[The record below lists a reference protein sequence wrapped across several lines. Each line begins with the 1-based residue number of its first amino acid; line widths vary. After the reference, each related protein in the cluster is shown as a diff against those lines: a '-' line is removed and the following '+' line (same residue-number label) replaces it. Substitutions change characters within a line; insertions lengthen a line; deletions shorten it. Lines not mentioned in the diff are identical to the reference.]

1 MKNYKGKLFLTV
13 GEATSFVSGEDVMDW
28 TGTCYNSIFSKYE
41 NILAS
46 ELTTY
51 IYLDGLHKYQIE
63 GDGEITTLHME
74 GFCTQI
80 DYPQGYVYEVGDYLD
95 VAMAFSIGDERIID
109 VDPHP
114 TQYVTLTEL
123 YQYQLSTGFKLNEVN
138 FEKFFNEAL
147 GVVRIA
153 LAEQFVEENE
163 KTDKISLIEKV
174 KEDCYFSYLI
184 NTFGEKYKKVAN
196 QALLSF
202 LERDIAIRSASA
214 KNSINERGATISN
227 ANLSD
232 ELVVN
237 YPEYL
242 KLTMSFYEDVWFEH
256 PIDMKNPTRA
266 QLELYLEAKLEDKGF
281 KSTSKLLYL
290 IISLS
295 KPDNFN
301 FGGKQL
307 AELGDWV
314 PKSKREKK
322 Y

>member
-13 GEATSFVSGEDVMDW
+13 GEAASFVSGEDEMDW
-28 TGTCYNSIFSKYE
+28 SGSCYNSIFSKYK

-51 IYLDGLHKYQIE
+51 IYLDGLHKYQIQ
-63 GDGEITTLHME
+63 GDVEITTLHME

-80 DYPQGYVYEVGDYLD
+80 VYPQGYVYEVGDYLD
-95 VAMAFSIGDERIID
+95 VAMTFSLGDERIMD

-114 TQYVTLTEL
+114 THYVTLTEL

-138 FEKFFNEAL
+138 FEKFFYEAL

-153 LAEQFVEENE
+153 LAEQFVEENG

-196 QALLSF
+196 QVLLSF

-214 KNSINERGATISN
+214 KNLINERGATISN

-307 AELGDWV
+307 AELVDWI